1 MHEKSYGFHR
11 FSSRLQYSF
20 LNICFSSVFCRQ
32 NANRYLVC
40 FGTSSIHEVMI
51 SLLNLPYMT
60 CVFLSLYLQSW
71 IIFIQ
76 WYVFRTCF
84 VVTMPTDI
92 AFILGCAVFMK
103 LSWINQISISQLHR
117 MVEDINIIISTKSL
131 SVKPLK
137 VQWDPHG
144 WIAYESGGPFRP
156 MENWKRLLR
165 YSETRSRP
173 STWKADCKSSYS
185 SHPVYKKTKNW
196 YSQLWPLVWCY
207 IEHRKVLTFTDF
219 RWETTRRLWPL

>member
-1 MHEKSYGFHR
+1 MKRWEMHEKSYGFHR
-11 FSSRLQYSF
+11 FSSRFQYSF
-20 LNICFSSVFCRQ
+20 PNICFSSVFCRR

-40 FGTSSIHEVMI
+40 FGMSSIHEVMI

-103 LSWINQISISQLHR
+103 LSWINQVSQAL
-117 MVEDINIIISTKSL
+117 MVDAWTRLIYQWFTSTE
-131 SVKPLK
+131 
-137 VQWDPHG
+137 G
-144 WIAYESGGPFRP
+144 I
-156 MENWKRLLR
+156 
-165 YSETRSRP
+165 
-173 STWKADCKSSYS
+173 
-185 SHPVYKKTKNW
+185 
-196 YSQLWPLVWCY
+196 
-207 IEHRKVLTFTDF
+207 
-219 RWETTRRLWPL
+219 

>member
-1 MHEKSYGFHR
+1 MHEKSYGFNR

-20 LNICFSSVFCRQ
+20 LNICFSSVFCRR
-32 NANRYLVC
+32 NANRYLAC
-40 FGTSSIHEVMI
+40 FGMSSIHEVMI

-60 CVFLSLYLQSW
+60 CVFLSLCLQSW
-71 IIFIQ
+71 IIYIQ
-76 WYVFRTCF
+76 WYVFRTWF

-103 LSWINQISISQLHR
+103 LSWINQISISQLQR

-144 WIAYESGGPFRP
+144 SIEYESDGPFRP

-165 YSETRSRP
+165 YSETQSHP
-173 STWKADCKSSYS
+173 STWKADCKS
-185 SHPVYKKTKNW
+185 K
-196 YSQLWPLVWCY
+196 
-207 IEHRKVLTFTDF
+207 F
-219 RWETTRRLWPL
+219 